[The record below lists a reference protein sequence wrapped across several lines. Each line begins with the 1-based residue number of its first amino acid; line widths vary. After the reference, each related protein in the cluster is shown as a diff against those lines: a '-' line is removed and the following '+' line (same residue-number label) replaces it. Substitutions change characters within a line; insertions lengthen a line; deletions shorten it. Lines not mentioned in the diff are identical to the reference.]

1 MTRMNLKEKLTIKC
15 PCPEAW
21 SKGNRDKQGFST
33 AELGYIRC
41 DYDGYGWQA
50 KVCPVHK
57 ELEDNALV
65 DEFNSVLEAFRETFP
80 ALTDLRRY
88 CRKSLPTSNDPVV
101 YDVYLDLNGPG
112 YYWIR
117 IRLIPH
123 DYNLYLHC
131 ISKKALTANDNKIQ

>member
-1 MTRMNLKEKLTIKC
+1 MNLKEKLTIKC

-21 SKGNRDKQGFST
+21 SKEKRDKQDFSK
-33 AELGYIRC
+33 AEMGYFRC
-41 DYDGYGWQA
+41 DYDGYRWQTSIW
-50 KVCPVHK
+50 PVHK
-57 ELEDNALV
+57 EIEEKDLI
-65 DEFNSVLEAFRETFP
+65 DEFDSVLAAFRETFP
-80 ALTDLRRY
+80 TLADLKKY

-101 YDVYLDLNGPG
+101 YDVYLDLDGPG

-131 ISKKALTANDNKIQ
+131 ISKNALTANDNKIQ